1 MDQDPTRK
9 WQREKISESLLNNAR
24 KLRRESTPAEDHLWF
39 FLRNRKLAG
48 YKFRRQQPLEG
59 FIIDFY
65 CDDAKL
71 GVEVDGLIHTLKE
84 QLEYDEQRTKFLSEF
99 GIKIIRFANDEV
111 IKNTS
116 EFLNKIKN

>member
-99 GIKIIRFANDEV
+99 GIKIIRFAND
-111 IKNTS
+111 
-116 EFLNKIKN
+116 